1 VAASFRDA
9 EPVETV
15 ERNLSVGIRIWAGA
29 TTFAFLGPFFAFF
42 YLRSLNTADLWRPA
56 HVDPSQ
62 GLGAA
67 IVTLTVLSSVALL
80 LAARRPEER
89 MWKALVALSL
99 VLGFAAVAL
108 QCVEYTELGF
118 GPMDGGYASVF
129 LAWTGLTAVFSLA
142 TMLWLETL
150 LAWGLRDPTVALPAV
165 APRLAALAFYWTYFT
180 ILAVIMWVVLYL
192 V

>member
-1 VAASFRDA
+1 MAASFPDA

-29 TTFAFLGPFFAFF
+29 TTFAFVG
-42 YLRSLNTADLWRPA
+42 
-56 HVDPSQ
+56 PSQ

-129 LAWTGLTAVFSLA
+129 LAW
-142 TMLWLETL
+142 
-150 LAWGLRDPTVALPAV
+150 
-165 APRLAALAFYWTYFT
+165 
-180 ILAVIMWVVLYL
+180 
-192 V
+192 